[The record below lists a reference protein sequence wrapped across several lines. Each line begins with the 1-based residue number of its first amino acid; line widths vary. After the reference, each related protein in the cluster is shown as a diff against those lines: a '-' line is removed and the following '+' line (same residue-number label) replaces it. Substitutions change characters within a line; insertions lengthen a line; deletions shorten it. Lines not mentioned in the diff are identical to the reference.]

1 MPLTSTTSFPY
12 SAGVVADAGS
22 REVRAGVREARRQRP
37 RGSPMDPPFVAALFD
52 FGGKGGK
59 RNATAQAVGGNL
71 GGFCVWSVLQQE
83 KRPRHGRH
91 AGTARV
97 RTADRGVGKGTPN
110 GRLEKRTFCS
120 FACEFRK
127 VPRGDIERSLDSQ
140 PTQFRYHYTNTEA
153 SPDGQAGTGVPAQ
166 PLAASTIDSL
176 LNKQRSF
183 RMSNADQTENRNFEQ
198 HQNGKER
205 IDAADA
211 STNAFPGGFQA
222 IATAYGDYTKKSFED
237 TKSFVEKLSG
247 VRSFDKAVEV
257 QTEFAKSAF
266 ETFVTESQKIG
277 ALYGD
282 LAKQAYK
289 PFGGFLTKM
298 TPTA

>member
-1 MPLTSTTSFPY
+1 
-12 SAGVVADAGS
+12 
-22 REVRAGVREARRQRP
+22 
-37 RGSPMDPPFVAALFD
+37 
-52 FGGKGGK
+52 
-59 RNATAQAVGGNL
+59 
-71 GGFCVWSVLQQE
+71 
-83 KRPRHGRH
+83 
-91 AGTARV
+91 
-97 RTADRGVGKGTPN
+97 
-110 GRLEKRTFCS
+110 
-120 FACEFRK
+120 
-127 VPRGDIERSLDSQ
+127 
-140 PTQFRYHYTNTEA
+140 
-153 SPDGQAGTGVPAQ
+153 
-166 PLAASTIDSL
+166 
-176 LNKQRSF
+176 
-183 RMSNADQTENRNFEQ
+183 MSNANQTENRNYTQ
-198 HQNGKER
+198 RQNGKEQ

-211 STNAFPGGFQA
+211 STNAFPAGFQA
-222 IATAYGDYTKKSFED
+222 IATAYGDYAKKSFED